1 MDTEDILTDTRDI
14 VNADGWREFR
24 DRVQRVFSAHPVI
37 ALGSHSEPGV
47 SLGSWRFAFADLLN
61 WADAVG
67 YKDEAQGTRDLKNI
81 LGENCLI
88 NNNVIHQL
96 ARINALF
103 MDLELASRGP
113 VEHKPDANCNP
124 HEKRKNEQNEGE
136 EGGEIKEGTGRKS
149 ESQLK
154 AHVLDLYKV
163 FESAR
168 NRLWETSHD
177 LVQHATAM
185 TKSLDPSYESLT
197 EREFDSDELRQF
209 VASGECDA
217 MGPVSGES
225 QLGGFT
231 DYETGNEQE
240 FSTGEPQ
247 LTEPIDHEA
256 SNEQGPDTGKLQLAE
271 PQLEE
276 STDYDASDEQKLDSG
291 ESRLEEPMDHEAS
304 NEQVHDTGE
313 PQLEE
318 PMDHE
323 ASNEQGPDTGKP
335 QLGVSA
341 DSEARNEQEPPAD
354 PEEFQEGEPT
364 TSKCVSSGTRPSLH
378 GLAQY
383 LPYLSNQNLR
393 AAFVARYWPNADV
406 NLVGCAKCSH
416 PFCQACPV
424 FWSELYATT

>member
-1 MDTEDILTDTRDI
+1 
-14 VNADGWREFR
+14 
-24 DRVQRVFSAHPVI
+24 
-37 ALGSHSEPGV
+37 
-47 SLGSWRFAFADLLN
+47 
-61 WADAVG
+61 
-67 YKDEAQGTRDLKNI
+67 
-81 LGENCLI
+81 
-88 NNNVIHQL
+88 
-96 ARINALF
+96 
-103 MDLELASRGP
+103 
-113 VEHKPDANCNP
+113 
-124 HEKRKNEQNEGE
+124 
-136 EGGEIKEGTGRKS
+136 
-149 ESQLK
+149 
-154 AHVLDLYKV
+154 
-163 FESAR
+163 
-168 NRLWETSHD
+168 
-177 LVQHATAM
+177 M

-271 PQLEE
+271 PQFEE
-276 STDYDASDEQKLDSG
+276 STDYDASDEQELDSG

-313 PQLEE
+313 
-318 PMDHE
+318 
-323 ASNEQGPDTGKP
+323 P